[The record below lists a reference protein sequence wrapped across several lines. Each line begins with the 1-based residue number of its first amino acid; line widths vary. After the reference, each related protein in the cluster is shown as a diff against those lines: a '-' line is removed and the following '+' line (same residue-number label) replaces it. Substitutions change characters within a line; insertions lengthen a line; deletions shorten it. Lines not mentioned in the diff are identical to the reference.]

1 MGQICNF
8 GAFFKS
14 HMPNPSSTPQTTMHT
29 CIQNLFQV
37 STLYKVGEGVGG
49 EGELQ
54 DIIYP
59 EGTTVL

>member
-1 MGQICNF
+1 M
-8 GAFFKS
+8 
-14 HMPNPSSTPQTTMHT
+14 MDT

-54 DIIYP
+54 DIIQKEP
-59 EGTTVL
+59 LFCEGSQK

>member
-1 MGQICNF
+1 MD
-8 GAFFKS
+8 
-14 HMPNPSSTPQTTMHT
+14 T

-54 DIIYP
+54 DTIQKEP
-59 EGTTVL
+59 LFCEGSQK